1 MMLRALFLLLMFNVF
16 VFASSE
22 LAYTNKDKNL
32 LQELVSKKTTHL
44 SENIVF
50 NLDLMSAYQLLSEND
65 QNSEFF
71 NTLQN
76 KNPDKVLFTF
86 SYKF

>member
-1 MMLRALFLLLMFNVF
+1 MLRKTLLLLFLFSASI
-16 VFASSE
+16 FASSE
-22 LAYTNKDKNL
+22 LVYKSEDKNL

-65 QNSEFF
+65 QNSEFS